1 MGRRIAIVVFALG
14 TIVGYGSGIAH
25 MSRAHGGH
33 CADWHGM
40 EGPSSR

>member
-1 MGRRIAIVVFALG
+1 MGRRIAIVIFALG

-25 MSRAHGGH
+25 MARHGGH
-33 CADWHGM
+33 CADWHGST